1 MRRSMFGTASWGF
14 REMELEGQLSC
25 VCRLGF
31 EIHELDIENAPGDL
45 PADADA
51 EQLREVRE
59 LYESY
64 GIRLLCAATGN
75 DFTLA
80 EESQVRKSVEKVK
93 KVITV
98 CEKTGAEYLRIFA
111 GFSPYGEVT
120 GARWKRMVAALNE
133 AAQYA
138 KERGVVLCV
147 ETHGGVL
154 EYPDGVEHFASVT
167 TEHECLKRLLAEVDG
182 SLRFVYDPANLYAAG
197 VKEPEKIAALL
208 QERIGCMHCKEFAV
222 TPLGH
227 LRPAACG
234 DTGMDWDAALKGLEE
249 FAGPVLMEYE
259 RTEDVAEG
267 CARSAAFLGKYTE

>member
-1 MRRSMFGTASWGF
+1 MFGTASWGF

-98 CEKTGAEYLRIFA
+98 CEISQDLCRIFA
-111 GFSPYGEVT
+111 LRRGDRSE
-120 GARWKRMVAALNE
+120 ME
-133 AAQYA
+133 ADGGSA
-138 KERGVVLCV
+138 ERGSTV
-147 ETHGGVL
+147 
-154 EYPDGVEHFASVT
+154 
-167 TEHECLKRLLAEVDG
+167 R
-182 SLRFVYDPANLYAAG
+182 
-197 VKEPEKIAALL
+197 
-208 QERIGCMHCKEFAV
+208 
-222 TPLGH
+222 
-227 LRPAACG
+227 
-234 DTGMDWDAALKGLEE
+234 
-249 FAGPVLMEYE
+249 
-259 RTEDVAEG
+259 EG
-267 CARSAAFLGKYTE
+267 TRRSALRRDSRGSFRVSRRCGAFCQCDYGA